1 MPFLR
6 EIQMRRDEVPD
17 FGVYPF
23 SVPAVK
29 NLKTLALS
37 PGLTCFAGE
46 NGSGKSTLIEA
57 IAILAGFNA
66 EGGTKNFRH
75 AYDRTESNLAQFLRP
90 VRNPGREKGGFFLR
104 AESMF
109 NLFSEANRLGPGPNG
124 WGDGHAMSHG
134 ESFLYVV
141 QERFRPHGLY
151 VLDEPEAALS
161 PQRQLAL
168 LRLIADYLAQG
179 CQFIMI
185 TVAGE
190 EYDLRSGRKLLYFF
204 NPTCLH
210 CLDVGIALSKYEFQG
225 DFIGI
230 PTQDPDFIDG
240 FLADAG
246 LTEKVKISTDL
257 GLLKETF
264 PFDDVPYAA
273 AVEDGIIQHR
283 FSMIELEEPEMGE
296 KLRELKLI
304 E

>member
-179 CQFIMI
+179 CQFIMATHSPI
-185 TVAGE
+185 
-190 EYDLRSGRKLLYFF
+190 LLAY
-204 NPTCLH
+204 PGALVYW
-210 CLDVGIALSKYEFQG
+210 LDQ
-225 DFIGI
+225 
-230 PTQDPDFIDG
+230 
-240 FLADAG
+240 
-246 LTEKVKISTDL
+246 
-257 GLLKETF
+257 
-264 PFDDVPYAA
+264 
-273 AVEDGIIQHR
+273 DGIRPVDYQETEHFQVTR
-283 FSMIELEEPEMGE
+283 NFLNDPQRMLDLL
-296 KLRELKLI
+296 LRDD
-304 E
+304 

>member
-6 EIQMRRDEVPD
+6 EIQLRRDEVPD

-23 SVPAVK
+23 DIPAVK
-29 NLKTLALS
+29 TLETLSLS

-90 VRNPGREKGGFFLR
+90 VRNAQREKGGFFLR

-109 NLFSEANRLGPGPNG
+109 NLFSEANSLDPGPDS
-124 WGDGHAMSHG
+124 WADGHAMSHG

-141 QERFRPHGLY
+141 QRRFRPQGLF

-179 CQFIMI
+179 CQFIMA
-185 TVAGE
+185 THSPLLLAFPEALVYWLDQDGMRE
-190 EYDLRSGRKLLYFF
+190 VDYQETEHFQVTRNFLNDPQRMLDLLLR
-204 NPTCLH
+204 
-210 CLDVGIALSKYEFQG
+210 
-225 DFIGI
+225 
-230 PTQDPDFIDG
+230 
-240 FLADAG
+240 
-246 LTEKVKISTDL
+246 
-257 GLLKETF
+257 
-264 PFDDVPYAA
+264 DD
-273 AVEDGIIQHR
+273 
-283 FSMIELEEPEMGE
+283 
-296 KLRELKLI
+296 
-304 E
+304 